1 MLVVALAACSE
12 APAEVEE
19 RVRAIKPY
27 FVTDPAGGDV
37 RRYSG
42 TISSAK
48 TSALSFAIAG
58 TVATVEVNGGDT
70 VTKGQLLAT
79 LDPEPMQLNLNG
91 ARSELAAAQ
100 AEHEAKKVDLDRQQQ
115 LFERGWVAKAA
126 LDQATAAFEAAAGQL
141 NLARSRLGLAERD
154 LEKTRLRA
162 PFDGVIAL
170 REIEP
175 FVEVKVGDT
184 VLQLDSDGA
193 FEVELSIPDTI
204 VGRLAVGS
212 PVSISSTTIAG
223 CGCTGRITEIGS
235 MSTAA
240 NAVPVKAAI
249 LQAPPGLLSG
259 MAVEAS
265 LALSGNAESR
275 GYMVPLVAIA
285 PGDGTVQGFVFKYD
299 QAEGIVRQTPISG
312 DGPVSGNM
320 LAVSSGVQAGDVLA
334 AAGVGFLR
342 DGQRVKLMGE

>member
-1 MLVVALAACSE
+1 MLVVGLAACGE

-19 RVRAIKPY
+19 RVRAIKPF
-27 FVTDPAGGDV
+27 FVSDPAGGDV

-58 TVATVEVNGGDT
+58 TVATVEVNNGDT
-70 VTKGQLLAT
+70 VAKGQLLAT
-79 LDPEPMQLNLNG
+79 LDPEPMQLNLAG

-100 AEHEAKKVDLDRQQQ
+100 AEYENKKVDLDRQQQ

-126 LDQATAAFEAAAGQL
+126 LDQATAAFEAATGQL

-162 PFDGVIAL
+162 PFDGVIAM
-170 REIEP
+170 RDIEP

-193 FEVELSIPDTI
+193 FEVDLSIPDNI
-204 VGRLAVGS
+204 VGRLSVGS
-212 PVSISSTTIAG
+212 PVTISSTTVAG

-235 MSTAA
+235 VSTAA
-240 NAVPVKAAI
+240 NAVPVKAAV
-249 LQAPPGLLSG
+249 LQAPPGLISG
-259 MAVEAS
+259 MGVEAS
-265 LALSGNAESR
+265 LALSGDVASR

-285 PGDGTVQGFVFKYD
+285 PGDGVGEGSVFKYD
-299 QAEGIVRQTPISG
+299 QDEGVVRVTAITV
-312 DGPVSGNM
+312 DGPVSGN
-320 LAVSSGVQAGDVLA
+320 LVAVSAGVQSGDILA

-342 DGQRVKLMGE
+342 DGQRVKLLGE